1 MTAVTGNRWVRPW
14 AAGLACLLSLL
25 AAGCGEN
32 YYLGTRPVTAALE
45 TTLRPG
51 KSTPAEVIAAL
62 GKPSGQGGVMLP
74 VLHKRARESWTY
86 YFEKGHV
93 RVKRDSERDL
103 FPSVPVHR
111 QNPGL
116 LFTAKRGS
124 GLDVD
129 SRRIFLFVYFD
140 DGVYDGYLWFSSLP
154 QP

>member
-1 MTAVTGNRWVRPW
+1 MTAVTGNRGVRPW

-32 YYLGTRPVTAALE
+32 YYVGKRPVTASLE

-51 KSTPAEVIAAL
+51 TSTPAEVIAAL

-93 RVKRDSERDL
+93 RVKRGGVYSPLGIEL
-103 FPSVPVHR
+103 
-111 QNPGL
+111 QNPGIL
-116 LFTAKRGS
+116 YTANRGS
-124 GLDVD
+124 DLDVE
-129 SRRIFLFVYFD
+129 SRRIFQFVYFD
-140 DGVYDGYLWFSSLP
+140 DGVYDAYLWLSSLP

>member
-1 MTAVTGNRWVRPW
+1 MTAITGNPLARPW
-14 AAGLACLLSLL
+14 AVALACLLSLL
-25 AAGCGEN
+25 AAGCGDS
-32 YYLGTRPVTAALE
+32 YYVGTRPVTAALE

-51 KSTPAEVIAAL
+51 TSTPAEVIAAL
-62 GKPSGQGGVMLP
+62 GKPSGRGGVMLP

-93 RVKRDSERDL
+93 R
-103 FPSVPVHR
+103 
-111 QNPGL
+111 
-116 LFTAKRGS
+116 AKQGG

>member
-25 AAGCGEN
+25 VAACGDS
-32 YYLGTRPVTAALE
+32 YYVGKRPVTAALE

-51 KSTPAEVIAAL
+51 KSTPAEVTAAL

-93 RVKRDSERDL
+93 RVKRGGGGDL
-103 FPSVPVHR
+103 KPEG
-111 QNPGL
+111 GL
-116 LFTAKRGS
+116 ITPKG
-124 GLDVD
+124 GPDLDVD
-129 SRRIFLFVYFD
+129 SRRIFLFV
-140 DGVYDGYLWFSSLP
+140 
-154 QP
+154 

>member
-32 YYLGTRPVTAALE
+32 YYVGKRPVTASLE

-86 YFEKGHV
+86 YFEKGHF
-93 RVKRDSERDL
+93 K
-103 FPSVPVHR
+103 
-111 QNPGL
+111 
-116 LFTAKRGS
+116 AKRGG
-124 GLDVD
+124 GLDMD

>member
-1 MTAVTGNRWVRPW
+1 M
-14 AAGLACLLSLL
+14 
-25 AAGCGEN
+25 AGCGEN
-32 YYLGTRPVTAALE
+32 YYVGTRPVTAALE

-62 GKPSGQGGVMLP
+62 GKPSGPGGVMLP

-93 RVKRDSERDL
+93 RVKRDT
-103 FPSVPVHR
+103 
-111 QNPGL
+111 QPG
-116 LFTAKRGS
+116 LFTAKRDRYGRT
-124 GLDVD
+124 GVDVD

-140 DGVYDGYLWFSSLP
+140 DGVYDGYLWVSSLP

>member
-1 MTAVTGNRWVRPW
+1 MTAVTGNRGTRPW

-25 AAGCGEN
+25 VAGCGEN
-32 YYLGTRPVTAALE
+32 YYVGTRPVTEALE

-62 GKPSGQGGVMLP
+62 GKPSGEGGVMLP

-86 YFEKGHV
+86 YFEEGHV
-93 RVKRDSERDL
+93 R
-103 FPSVPVHR
+103 
-111 QNPGL
+111 
-116 LFTAKRGS
+116 AKRGS
-124 GLDVD
+124 DLDVD

>member
-25 AAGCGEN
+25 VADCGEN
-32 YYLGTRPVTAALE
+32 YYVGTRPVTAALE

-62 GKPSGQGGVMLP
+62 GKPSGPGGVMLP

-86 YFEKGHV
+86 YFEEGHV
-93 RVKRDSERDL
+93 RVKRGGYSEK
-103 FPSVPVHR
+103 
-111 QNPGL
+111 G

-124 GLDVD
+124 DLDVD